1 MHNKVVIGLW
11 PLSGDFGKTDIS
23 QFEEAT
29 NYCIDSGF
37 KTFDV
42 APNYGG
48 GFAESAIGEIYAG
61 ERDIVINTKVG
72 NSINGAKDFTSSA
85 LRRSL
90 ESSLERLKVQN
101 INTLFL
107 HNPRDEIQ
115 DFQSI
120 EYLMDD
126 FKKEGLISYSAIS
139 VAKDFPYTYLPSFDS
154 VQFDCNLLYLKE
166 LDLYKNRFRKKF
178 VRSPLATGILSGK
191 ISRNTI
197 FPSDDQRSEWL
208 IGERLDAIMKRVE
221 VLEQVQNDF
230 DLPSLARKFL
240 IQQNDIDFVIFGIR
254 NKYQVEGIIN
264 DLKSDSISE
273 DIISS
278 IVELERNNFNL
289 TLKDKLGF

>member
-11 PLSGDFGKTDIS
+11 PLSGDFGKTDLS

-29 NYCIDSGF
+29 NCCIDSGF

-48 GFAESAIGEIYAG
+48 GFAESAIGKIYAG
-61 ERDIVINTKVG
+61 ERDIVINTKFG
-72 NSINGAKDFTSSA
+72 NSINGVKDFTSSA

-120 EYLMDD
+120 EHLMDD
-126 FKKEGLISYSAIS
+126 LKKEGLISYSAIS
-139 VAKDFPYTYLPSFDS
+139 VAKDYPYSHLPNLDS

-166 LDLYKNRFRKKF
+166 LDLYKDRFKKKY

-191 ISRNTI
+191 ISRNTT

-221 VLEQVQNDF
+221 TLEQIQDDF

-254 NKYQVEGIIN
+254 NKHQVEGIVN
-264 DLKSDSISE
+264 DLKSDSISQ
-273 DIISS
+273 DIMTS
-278 IVELERNNFNL
+278 IIELERNNFNL